1 MNFINKFTCNPR
13 QLEHMIKKLH
23 AQNTPPII
31 DYIHE
36 RAHYH
41 NFDELRSKIHL
52 YPRNVFAIK
61 LSSFGVHYNENLC
74 IQQVETLLDYAQGQE
89 STLCIDAEE
98 HDIQERIAN
107 ITDYFMEKYNQ
118 KYPVVYKTYQMYK
131 KDMNREFYED
141 VTLPRDYKIGIKL
154 VRGAYLKED
163 KPKGVL
169 CDKEEETHKQ
179 YDQALYDF
187 VSHHR
192 KGDRLLCATHNLRS
206 IYLAR
211 HYIKK
216 HKLTNIEFAQLLG
229 MADNMTNDLQE
240 NGFKVYK
247 YLPYGSFHQSIPYL
261 LRRLYENYPM
271 MRHLDIPKPI
281 LFS

>member
-1 MNFINKFTCNPR
+1 MNFVNKFTCNPR
-13 QLEHMIKKLH
+13 QLEQMIKRLH

-41 NFDELRSKIHL
+41 NFEELKTQIHR

-61 LSSFGVHYNENLC
+61 LSSFGVNHNKNLC
-74 IQQVETLLDYAQGQE
+74 IQQVETLVDYAQSQD

-98 HDIQERIAN
+98 HDIQERVTS
-107 ITDYFMEKYNQ
+107 ITDYFMEKYNRNR
-118 KYPVVYKTYQMYK
+118 PIVYKTYQMYK
-131 KDMNREFYED
+131 KGMNREFYED
-141 VTLPRDYKIGIKL
+141 VTLPRDYKLGIKL

-179 YDQALYDF
+179 YDEALYDF
-187 VSHHR
+187 VNHHCE
-192 KGDRLLCATHNLRS
+192 GDRMLCATHNFRS

-211 HYIKK
+211 HYINK
-216 HKLTNIEFAQLLG
+216 HELTNIEFAQLLG
-229 MADNMTNDLQE
+229 MSDVMTNDLQE

-261 LRRLYENYPM
+261 LRRLYENYPLV
-271 MRHLDIPKPI
+271 RHLDIPKPTI
-281 LFS
+281 FS